1 MSRILRVLA
10 TAALTIVAACS
21 GEPAAT
27 PNTPSPPAAASIA
40 VTLTPPSTTLDACQS
55 APFKAAV
62 TGTANPGVVW
72 SVKEGLAGGTI
83 TAEGVYTAPP
93 APGTYHVVATSA
105 ADSTR
110 AVEGSVNVG
119 PEKVVSVEVTPATAT
134 VSAGGNVPFSAT
146 VTTSCGAFAAR

>member
-10 TAALTIVAACS
+10 TAALSTVAACS

-83 TAEGVYTAPP
+83 TAEGVYIAPP
-93 APGTYHVVATSA
+93 APGTYHVVATSQ
-105 ADSTR
+105 ADPTR
-110 AVEGSVNVG
+110 TATATITVG
-119 PEKVVSVEVTPATAT
+119 PEKVLSVSVTPGSGTVQANGTLSLSALVTTT
-134 VSAGGNVPFSAT
+134 CGTFSAQ
-146 VTTSCGAFAAR
+146 